1 MAAVYAVS
9 REYFGQM
16 PAAWVG
22 ELVKEVTLA
31 CNVQPH
37 GNRVVAICVRHLC
50 ARAPERVFVRQKRA
64 CVCVCHKRAG
74 VRVCHKTFVRD

>member
-50 ARAPERVFVRQKRA
+50 ARAPERVFVCQKRA
-64 CVCVCHKRAG
+64 YVCVCVTRHWSA
-74 VRVCHKTFVRD
+74 TDT

>member
-31 CNVQPH
+31 CNVQTH
-37 GNRVVAICVRHLC
+37 GSRVVAICVRHLC
-50 ARAPERVFVRQKRA
+50 AFAPERVFVCQKRA
-64 CVCVCHKRAG
+64 CVCVCVTRHWSASD
-74 VRVCHKTFVRD
+74 T